1 MLQTATVS
9 TLPLTFATIWII
21 LINFKILAI
30 LYNGARAR
38 ATGAAKKQ
46 SGSSALHA
54 VDTE

>member
-30 LYNGARAR
+30 LYNGARA
-38 ATGAAKKQ
+38 TGAAKKQ